1 MDLLIINTLSTLW
14 RRLGGM
20 RGRQGRIGG
29 GCGRSEKEEKNEKN
43 DDIGGCWN
51 NHPHWM

>member
-1 MDLLIINTLSTLW
+1 
-14 RRLGGM
+14 M

-29 GCGRSEKEEKNEKN
+29 GCKRSEKEEKNEKN